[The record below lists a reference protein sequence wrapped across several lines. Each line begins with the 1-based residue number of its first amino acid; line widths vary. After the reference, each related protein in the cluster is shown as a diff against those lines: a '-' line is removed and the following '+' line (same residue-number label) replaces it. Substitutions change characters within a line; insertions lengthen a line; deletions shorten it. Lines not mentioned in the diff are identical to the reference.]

1 MFFENNWKWKMVIF
15 VKIINT
21 FGMRSVICVI
31 LAISLVI
38 FVVQSDGK
46 PRITQDNS
54 RMLQK

>member
-1 MFFENNWKWKMVIF
+1 MVMF